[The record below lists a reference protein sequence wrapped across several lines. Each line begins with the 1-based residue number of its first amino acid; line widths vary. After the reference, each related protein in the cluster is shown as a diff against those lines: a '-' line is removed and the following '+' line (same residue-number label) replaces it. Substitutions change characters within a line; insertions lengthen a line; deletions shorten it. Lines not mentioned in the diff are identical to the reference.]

1 LSDPAIVALALKLGA
16 CALGGTSAFGFTYVL
31 GSVPVPLPPRLGHR
45 GAERIR
51 ANARSPLF
59 GLGEPALRFAAG
71 CFALLPLANLRQ
83 KQELELQRAAY
94 PLGLGSDEYG
104 ALAVIS
110 AIMLGATA
118 LGLAAATNTTLV
130 VAIPAVAFGLIL
142 PKLQV
147 QEVVRKRVK
156 DITRGLPHAIEIAA
170 LCMSA
175 GADFPGAL
183 RLIATTGGRTSDD
196 ALRRELSLILEELEL
211 GHTRREA
218 LVHLSERVP
227 SPAVRDFVN
236 AVIQAEEKGNP
247 LARVIQIQGRT
258 LNQRRSVAA
267 EEAAARAGVLM
278 IAPLMLLLCA
288 ILLLLMGPFIVS
300 AGAL

>member
-1 LSDPAIVALALKLGA
+1 
-16 CALGGTSAFGFTYVL
+16 
-31 GSVPVPLPPRLGHR
+31 
-45 GAERIR
+45 
-51 ANARSPLF
+51 
-59 GLGEPALRFAAG
+59 
-71 CFALLPLANLRQ
+71 
-83 KQELELQRAAY
+83 
-94 PLGLGSDEYG
+94 
-104 ALAVIS
+104 
-110 AIMLGATA
+110 
-118 LGLAAATNTTLV
+118 
-130 VAIPAVAFGLIL
+130 
-142 PKLQV
+142 
-147 QEVVRKRVK
+147 VK

-183 RLIATTGGRTSDD
+183 RLIATTGGRASDD